1 MFKSY
6 NRLYLR
12 ESRDIQEQLVY
23 NNSLFPIELKGLE
36 WNQYIGRIIIND
48 FIKQL
53 DKYDG
58 TDFAQYIGVLPYI
71 EYGMFQSA
79 IKIIKTI
86 EIPGL
91 ERLKKW
97 LIKSLEEGED
107 RYE

>member
-1 MFKSY
+1 MLKSY
-6 NRLYLR
+6 NKYKLQQDTS
-12 ESRDIQEQLVY
+12 EEASKIIY
-23 NNSLFPIELKGLE
+23 NATYPTKLSGLE

-53 DKYDG
+53 DEYDG
-58 TDFAQYIGVLPYI
+58 TDFAQYMGVLPYI

-79 IKIIKTI
+79 IKSIETI

-91 ERLKKW
+91 EG
-97 LIKSLEEGED
+97 IKSWLLKSLAEGED

>member
-53 DKYDG
+53 DAYDG
-58 TDFAQYIGVLPYI
+58 TDFAQYMGVLPYI

>member
-1 MFKSY
+1 MLNSY
-6 NRLYLR
+6 NKHKLQQDTS
-12 ESRDIQEQLVY
+12 EEASRIIY
-23 NNSLFPIELKGLE
+23 NATYPTKLSGLE

-53 DKYDG
+53 EAYDG
-58 TDFAQYIGVLPYI
+58 TDFAQYIGVLTYI

-79 IKIIKTI
+79 IKIIETI

-91 ERLKKW
+91 DEIKTW
-97 LIKSLEEGED
+97 LLKSLTEGED

>member
-6 NRLYLR
+6 NRQYLR
-12 ESRDIQEQLVY
+12 ESKDVQEQLVY
-23 NNSLFPIELKGLE
+23 SNSVFPIEKKGLE

-53 DKYDG
+53 DSYDG
-58 TDFAQYIGVLPYI
+58 TDFAQYMNVLPYI

-79 IKIIKTI
+79 IKLIEQI
-86 EIPGL
+86 EIPEL
-91 ERLKKW
+91 ASLKVW
-97 LIKSLEEGED
+97 LLKSLAEGED

>member
-1 MFKSY
+1 MLNSY
-6 NRLYLR
+6 NKYDLQNDAS
-12 ESRDIQEQLVY
+12 EEASKIIY
-23 NNSLFPIELKGLE
+23 NATYPTKLSGLE

-53 DKYDG
+53 DSYDG
-58 TDFAQYIGVLPYI
+58 TDFAQYMGVIPYI

-79 IKIIKTI
+79 IKVIETI

-91 ERLKKW
+91 EEIKAW
-97 LIKSLEEGED
+97 LLKSLAEGED

>member
-6 NRLYLR
+6 NRQYLR
-12 ESRDIQEQLVY
+12 ESKDVQEQLVY
-23 NNSLFPIELKGLE
+23 SNSVFPIEKKGLE

-53 DKYDG
+53 DSYDG
-58 TDFAQYIGVLPYI
+58 TDFAQYMNVLPYI

-79 IKIIKTI
+79 IKLIEQI
-86 EIPGL
+86 EIPEL
-91 ERLKKW
+91 ASLKTW
-97 LIKSLEEGED
+97 LLKSLAEGED

>member
-1 MFKSY
+1 MLKSY
-6 NRLYLR
+6 NKYDLQNDTS
-12 ESRDIQEQLVY
+12 EKASRIIY
-23 NNSLFPIELKGLE
+23 NATYPTKLSGLE

-53 DKYDG
+53 DAYDG
-58 TDFAQYIGVLPYI
+58 TDFAQYMGVLTYI

-79 IKIIKTI
+79 IKVIETI

-91 ERLKKW
+91 DEIKAW

-107 RYE
+107 RYG

>member
-1 MFKSY
+1 MLSTY
-6 NRLYLR
+6 NRL
-12 ESRDIQEQLVY
+12 
-23 NNSLFPIELKGLE
+23 ELKKLKTDKELSVYAKSEDKTGLE

-53 DKYDG
+53 DSFDG
-58 TDFAQYIGVLPYI
+58 TDFAQYMGVIPYI

-79 IKIIKTI
+79 IKVIETI

-91 ERLKKW
+91 EEIKAW
-97 LIKSLEEGED
+97 LLKSLAEGED

>member
-1 MFKSY
+1 MLRNY
-6 NRLYLR
+6 NRLYLNKQTDH
-12 ESRDIQEQLVY
+12 EASKVIYDSHGVT
-23 NNSLFPIELKGLE
+23 GLE

-53 DKYDG
+53 DDHVG
-58 TDFAQYIGVLPYI
+58 TEFAPYMGVLPFI

-79 IKIIKTI
+79 IGVIQQI

-91 ERLKKW
+91 ERQKAWLLEALK
-97 LIKSLEEGED
+97 EGED